1 VQAKPLSLEEKC
13 KKLEETNQRAVT
25 NTIGYTRK
33 QSNKEWF
40 VERVSHPNQNQNSQ
54 ECLQTSPVKREAF
67 IQKKGKAAQRRGFN
81 RD

>member
-40 VERVSHPNQNQNSQ
+40 VEKCTKVTK
-54 ECLQTSPVKREAF
+54 E
-67 IQKKGKAAQRRGFN
+67 KKSE
-81 RD
+81 